1 MKKMLLALLMCTGLM
16 LIVLPQT
23 VQAADDYVY
32 IDKNGETKTT
42 EGLTV
47 TPITVDTATLTD
59 GWYVVNN
66 DVPHNGTITVSGDVH
81 LIIMD
86 GFTLS
91 VTGSPD
97 NAGIRVSPGNSLS
110 VYGQAEGTG
119 TLNAQG
125 GINGAGIGGGK
136 NSSSGTITI
145 NSGTVTA
152 IGGNYGAGI
161 GGGYYGNG
169 GTINLAGGTVNATG
183 GNAGLVVEGT
193 SLHSGAGI
201 GGGYNGSGGTITIS
215 GGTVT
220 AISGYADT
228 SAGAGIGGGSGK
240 DGGRITISGGNVTTN
255 SAKDGAGLGGGAYG
269 AGGVILISGGD
280 VTARST
286 YRGAGIGG
294 GLIYADGGSITISG
308 GTVKAYGGDQGGS
321 GIGGASYSAG
331 GTIKIQ
337 GGVVEA
343 TGGLWG
349 AGIGGGYGGNGGAI
363 TISSGTIK
371 AYAGSYGAGIGAGGT
386 NTAGSHNGGTIKI
399 LGGKVTARGGASGMD
414 AGLDIGRGR
423 NGVNGT
429 LLIDDTAQVTLA
441 ANGID
446 SSATTLETCILQ
458 GSASGS
464 LLGAYEDG
472 TKIDGTLIDISNS
485 ALSSGTGYTV
495 SDNTVTLSGSG
506 NSYVLFG
513 STTSRNIVV
522 SSGSSAN
529 VALFAADIRPESGC
543 SFNMT
548 GATVNL
554 RLVETNTLTSTSG
567 FAGLQAPA
575 GSVLTI
581 NGSATATLTTQGSA
595 DAAGIGGSSNNSG
608 GTITINSGTV
618 IATGGS
624 RGAGIGGGYYYSTGG
639 TITINGGTVKARG
652 GSGAAGIGGGDRG
665 SGGNITINGGTVEAW
680 GGAAS
685 VSSGAGIGGGVFGNG
700 GTITIMSG
708 TVIAH
713 GGGDGAGIGGG
724 SSSSSGNINISGGNV
739 NAYGGSYG
747 AGIGG
752 GWAGSAVNI
761 FISGGTVM
769 AQGGSNGSGIGGGGR
784 GGTGGSVAISGGTIT
799 AYGGSAG
806 YSGGGG
812 AGVGGGG
819 GTGSIGNGSASG
831 TVTIS
836 GSATVTARGSDG
848 GAGIGG
854 GGTSGGVGGAGGTV
868 LADGANVTVSAT
880 GSGNGYDIGSG
891 NSNTTGGSL
900 SIENNAT
907 VNLNR
912 NGTNANDNFVTGTI
926 GGDGAGF
933 LAGTYLNSQKLLT
946 CSNVTASPSSG
957 AKAFDSV
964 TLTASITGLFIPDP
978 QGQIAFFND
987 GAKIGQVSLTRIAD
1001 GSAEA
1006 TADFMWSS
1014 RGGSHTLTAQ
1024 YVQNETLDS
1033 YYMTNAGE
1041 LEDYEVAKTEQASLS
1056 IGGIPDTVT
1065 YGDTSF
1071 SLSFSGGSGTGGY
1084 SYEVTGDAVSVSA
1097 SGVVTVE
1104 KSGQATITVT
1114 KAGDGNYLSVSA
1126 DVIITVN
1133 KAIPAAVVFPSAAGL
1148 TYGQPLSDSAL
1159 TGGSVE
1165 GTFAWEEPDTIP
1177 TVINSGYNVT
1187 FMPNDTDNYDYT
1199 GFVLT
1204 QNVGIH
1210 VNKAMPVVTFPTADE
1225 ITYEQPLSDSELTGG
1240 SGDGSFAW
1248 ESPATIPTVVNSGYR
1263 VIFTPDDTDNYL
1275 TASQIVAITVKK
1287 AQQETLNI
1295 GGVPSTVTYGDSPF
1309 DLSGSGGSGTGTF
1322 SYSVASGD
1330 AVSVSA
1336 SGVVTVEKAGNAT
1349 ITITK
1354 AGDSNYLSVSDDVTI
1369 TVNKAIPL
1377 AVVFPSA
1384 AELTY
1389 GQPLSDSAL
1398 TGGSVEGTFA
1408 WEEPDTI
1415 PTVINSGYNVTFMP
1429 NDTDN
1434 YDYTGFVLTQ
1444 NVGIHVNK
1452 AMPVVTFP
1460 TADEITYEQPLSDS
1474 ELTGGSGDGS
1484 FTWASPNTIPTVVN
1498 SGYSVIFTPDDTVN
1512 YLTTSQIVAITVQ
1525 KAQQASINVGGI
1537 PGTVTYGDSPF
1548 DLLGSGG
1555 SGTGDF
1561 NYLVASDDVVSV
1573 NTSGTVTV
1581 HTAGTAQITATK
1593 EGDDNYLPVS
1603 VDVTITVNKAIP
1615 IAVFPIAASLTYGQ
1629 PLSDSALTGGSGVG
1643 SFVWE
1648 SADTIPTVINN
1659 GYNVTFTPSDTDNYL
1674 TIKKSVA
1681 IAVRK
1686 AAQAPLSVSGIPD
1699 IITFGEKPFELR
1711 VSGGSGTG
1719 SLSYAV
1725 ISGNAV
1731 TVGALGKVTITHGG
1745 TSTIKIT
1752 NPGDDNYLPVSRTV
1766 SLTVDKAKQVAAL
1779 SFALPESIA
1788 YGDTPFQIIGSG
1800 GNGSGAFSYQGASSE
1815 AVIVSTTGKVTI
1827 LRPGEAIITAVKVG
1841 DIDYLSQEKKIH
1853 VSVGKGTQNAL
1864 VITGVPSRPTYGN
1877 APFHLTVGG
1886 GNGTGVL
1893 SYAVTSGNVV
1903 SVDASG
1909 TVTILRPGRAVL
1921 TVSKAGDDYYHA
1933 TSATV
1938 EIYVRRAAS
1947 VEEIEGTSSA
1957 PPTPSA
1963 TPFYTV
1969 APSPTATVMPNPTA
1983 TDASPSPA
1991 ESPARVTLKP
2001 LYIQRDETT
2010 GMLVATISMDNLPEG
2025 AVAIQLLS
2033 GQLIQ
2038 IDTTQTTLQLQISQA
2053 DLNKNGQ
2060 LEIIVLDAENIPMGN
2075 YLIDFAQ
2082 EAWLQDT
2089 TENGAAPISVLLWIA
2104 AGVLFVGMVTAA
2116 TVVWHKKRK

>member
-1 MKKMLLALLMCTGLM
+1 MKKKLLALLLCIGLM
-16 LIVLPQT
+16 LIFLPQV
-23 VQAADDYVY
+23 VQAADEYTY
-32 IDKNGETKTT
+32 IDENGDTKTT
-42 EGLTV
+42 AGLTV
-47 TPITVDTATLTD
+47 TPVTSDSAALAG
-59 GWYVVNN
+59 GWYVVDS
-66 DVPHNGTITVSGDVH
+66 DVTRDGTITVSGDVH
-81 LIIMD
+81 LIIMN

-110 VYGQAEGTG
+110 VYGQAGGTG

-125 GINGAGIGGGK
+125 GSNGAGIGSGK
-136 NSSSGTITI
+136 YTTSG
-145 NSGTVTA
+145 A
-152 IGGNYGAGI
+152 PC
-161 GGGYYGNG
+161 
-169 GTINLAGGTVNATG
+169 GTININGGTVNATG
-183 GNAGLVVEGT
+183 G
-193 SLHSGAGI
+193 SSGAGI
-201 GGGYNGSGGTITIS
+201 GGGLWGSGGIMTFNGGTIKATGGIDSAGIGGGYNAVSNMDYSSGGTITITGGNVTANGNGYGAGIGGGGRGSGGTIFISGGIVNATGGPDGVGYDTSSGAGIGGGIGRGGGSITIS
-215 GGTVT
+215 GGTVN
-220 AISGYADT
+220 AVSRN
-228 SAGAGIGGGSGK
+228 SGAGIGGGS
-240 DGGRITISGGNVTTN
+240 S
-255 SAKDGAGLGGGAYG
+255 G
-269 AGGVILISGGD
+269 AGGTIVISGGD

-294 GLIYADGGSITISG
+294 GQIYADGGNITISG

-331 GTIKIQ
+331 GTVKIQ

-349 AGIGGGYGGNGGAI
+349 AGIGGGYGGNGGNI
-363 TISSGTIK
+363 SISSGTIK
-371 AYAGSYGAGIGAGGT
+371 AYAGNYAAGIGAGGT

-429 LLIDDTAQVTLA
+429 LLIDGTAQVTLL

-464 LLGAYEDG
+464 LSGAYEDG
-472 TKIDGTLIDISNS
+472 TKVDGTLIDVGNPSL
-485 ALSSGTGYTV
+485 ASGTGYTV
-495 SDNTVTLSGSG
+495 SGNTVTLSGSG

-513 STTSRNIVV
+513 STTSRNVV
-522 SSGSSAN
+522 ISSGSSAN
-529 VALFAADIRPESGC
+529 VALFAADIRPASGC
-543 SFNMT
+543 ALNMT

-554 RLVETNTLTSTSG
+554 RPVESNTLTSTSG

-575 GSVLTI
+575 GSALTI
-581 NGSATATLTTQGSA
+581 NGSATATLTTQGGEYG
-595 DAAGIGGSSNNSG
+595 AGIGGSS
-608 GTITINSGTV
+608 
-618 IATGGS
+618 
-624 RGAGIGGGYYYSTGG
+624 GA
-639 TITINGGTVKARG
+639 
-652 GSGAAGIGGGDRG
+652 
-665 SGGNITINGGTVEAW
+665 GGNITINGGTVKSW
-680 GGAAS
+680 GG
-685 VSSGAGIGGGVFGNG
+685 SSSAGIGGGERGAGGSITING
-700 GTITIMSG
+700 GTVEAHGGQWTGGLPGGSGIGGGVYGGAGGNITINGG
-708 TVIAH
+708 TVKSW

-724 SSSSSGNINISGGNV
+724 SSSSGGNINISGGNV

-752 GWAGSAVNI
+752 GWAGSAGNI
-761 FISGGTVM
+761 IISGGTVM

-854 GGTSGGVGGAGGTV
+854 GGTSGGVGGAGGTM

-912 NGTNANDNFVTGTI
+912 NGTNANGNFVTGTI

-964 TLTASITGLFIPDP
+964 ALTASITGLFIPDP
-978 QGQIAFFND
+978 QGQIAFFSD
-987 GAKIGQVSLTRIAD
+987 GSKIGQVSLTRIAD
-1001 GSAEA
+1001 GSADA

-1041 LEDYEVAKTEQASLS
+1041 LEDYEVAKIDQAPLAIS
-1056 IGGIPDTVT
+1056 GIPGTVT

-1071 SLSFSGGSGTGGY
+1071 PLSVTGGNGTGTGLSY
-1084 SYEVTGDAVSVSA
+1084 SVTSGDAVSVSA

-1104 KSGQATITVT
+1104 KAGQATITVT
-1114 KAGDGNYLSVSA
+1114 KAGDSNYLSVSA

-1133 KAIPAAVVFPSAAGL
+1133 KAIPGAVAFPSAAEL

-1187 FMPNDTDNYDYT
+1187 FTPNDTDNYDYT

-1225 ITYEQPLSDSELTGG
+1225 ITYEQPLSDSDLTGG

-1287 AQQETLNI
+1287 AQQATLNV
-1295 GGVPSTVTYGDSPF
+1295 GGTPSTVTYGDSPF
-1309 DLSGSGGSGTGTF
+1309 DLSGSGGSGTGAF

-1330 AVSVSA
+1330 AVSVST
-1336 SGVVTVEKAGNAT
+1336 SGAVTVEKAGQAT

-1354 AGDSNYLSVSDDVTI
+1354 AGDSNYLSVSADVTI
-1369 TVNKAIPL
+1369 TVNKAIPG
-1377 AVVFPSA
+1377 AVAFPSA

-1398 TGGSVEGTFA
+1398 TGGSIEGTFA

-1415 PTVINSGYNVTFMP
+1415 PTVINSGYNVTFTP
-1429 NDTDN
+1429 N
-1434 YDYTGFVLTQ
+1434 
-1444 NVGIHVNK
+1444 
-1452 AMPVVTFP
+1452 
-1460 TADEITYEQPLSDS
+1460 
-1474 ELTGGSGDGS
+1474 
-1484 FTWASPNTIPTVVN
+1484 
-1498 SGYSVIFTPDDTVN
+1498 
-1512 YLTTSQIVAITVQ
+1512 
-1525 KAQQASINVGGI
+1525 
-1537 PGTVTYGDSPF
+1537 
-1548 DLLGSGG
+1548 
-1555 SGTGDF
+1555 
-1561 NYLVASDDVVSV
+1561 
-1573 NTSGTVTV
+1573 
-1581 HTAGTAQITATK
+1581 
-1593 EGDDNYLPVS
+1593 
-1603 VDVTITVNKAIP
+1603 
-1615 IAVFPIAASLTYGQ
+1615 
-1629 PLSDSALTGGSGVG
+1629 
-1643 SFVWE
+1643 
-1648 SADTIPTVINN
+1648 
-1659 GYNVTFTPSDTDNYL
+1659 DTDNYL
-1674 TIKKSVA
+1674 TIKQPVA
-1681 IAVRK
+1681 IVVRK

-1699 IITFGEKPFELR
+1699 ILTFGDAAFELS
-1711 VSGGSGTG
+1711 VNGGSGIG

-1725 ISGNAV
+1725 VSGNAA
-1731 TVGALGKVTITHGG
+1731 TVDTLGKVTITHGG
-1745 TSTIKIT
+1745 TATIKVT
-1752 NPGDDNYLPVSRTV
+1752 NTGDDNYLPVFCTV
-1766 SLTVDKAKQVAAL
+1766 SMTVNKAEQPSAL
-1779 SFALPESIA
+1779 SFALPKTIV

-1800 GNGSGAFSYQGASSE
+1800 GNGSGAFSYQVASGN
-1815 AVIVSTTGKVTI
+1815 AVAVNTTGAVTA
-1827 LRPGEAIITAVKVG
+1827 LRPGEAVITAVKAG
-1841 DIDYLSQEKKIH
+1841 DSDYLSQEKTIQMG
-1853 VSVGKGTQNAL
+1853 VGKGTQSAL
-1864 VITGVPSRPTYGN
+1864 VISGIPQRVTNGQ
-1877 APFHLTVGG
+1877 APFDLTVNGG
-1886 GNGTGVL
+1886 SGLGVL
-1893 SYAVTSGNVV
+1893 SYAVTSGNAV
-1903 SVDASG
+1903 SVNANG
-1909 TVTILRPGRAVL
+1909 TVTILKPGTAVL
-1921 TVSKAGDDYYHA
+1921 MVTKGADDYYQTA
-1933 TSATV
+1933 TATV
-1938 EIYVRRAAS
+1938 EISVRRASPTADNLEDS
-1947 VEEIEGTSSA
+1947 LSS
-1957 PPTPSA
+1957 PTPSA
-1963 TPFYTV
+1963 APSSTV
-1969 APSPTATVMPNPTA
+1969 APSPTATA
-1983 TDASPSPA
+1983 TDTSAA
-1991 ESPARVTLKP
+1991 VTESPASVTLKP
-2001 LYIQRDETT
+2001 FSIQADERA
-2010 GMLVATISMDNLPEG
+2010 GIFVVTINIDDLPEG
-2025 AVAIQLLS
+2025 TVAIQLLS
-2033 GQLIQ
+2033 GEVIQ
-2038 IDTTQTTLQLQISQA
+2038 IDTKQETFEISISQEE
-2053 DLNKNGQ
+2053 LNEAGE
-2060 LEIIVLDAENIPMGN
+2060 LVIDVLDAENVPLGN
-2075 YLIDFAQ
+2075 YRIALTDEVWQ
-2082 EAWLQDT
+2082 QDR
-2089 TENGAAPISVLLWIA
+2089 TENGGDSFSVLLWIA
-2104 AGVLFVGMVTAA
+2104 LGVLVVGIALSTLVM
-2116 TVVWHKKRK
+2116 HKKRK

>member
-1 MKKMLLALLMCTGLM
+1 MRKKLTLFICTIIFFFLCLPFPLTALAGDGYT
-16 LIVLPQT
+16 
-23 VQAADDYVY
+23 Y
-32 IDKNGETKTT
+32 IDANGKTQT
-42 EGLTV
+42 TGELTV
-47 TPITVDTATLTD
+47 TPIMEDTDTLTT
-59 GWYVVNN
+59 GWYVVDSN
-66 DVPHNGTITVSGDVH
+66 VTRSEAITVSGNVN
-81 LIIMD
+81 LILVD
-86 GFTLS
+86 SCTLT
-91 VTGSPD
+91 VTGSFY
-97 NAGIRVSPGNSLS
+97 NAGINVSAGNSLT
-110 VYGQAEGTG
+110 VYGQAGGTG
-119 TLNAQG
+119 TLYAQG
-125 GINGAGIGGGK
+125 APRAAGIGSGDGGTV
-136 NSSSGTITI
+136 GTINI
-145 NSGTVTA
+145 CSGTVTA
-152 IGGNYGAGI
+152 IGGSGTNHQGI
-161 GGGYYGNG
+161 LFG
-169 GTINLAGGTVNATG
+169 
-183 GNAGLVVEGT
+183 
-193 SLHSGAGI
+193 SGAGI
-201 GGGYNGSGGTITIS
+201 GGGYFSTSGTINIF

-220 AISGYADT
+220 AKGGEAYRV
-228 SAGAGIGGGSGK
+228 AGAGIGGGGLGA
-240 DGGRITISGGNVTTN
+240 GGQINISGGIVQAI
-255 SAKDGAGLGGGAYG
+255 SGEIEPCDGA
-269 AGGVILISGGD
+269 
-280 VTARST
+280 
-286 YRGAGIGG
+286 GAGIGG
-294 GLIYADGGSITISG
+294 GGSGEGGTIVISG
-308 GTVKAYGGDQGGS
+308 GEVT
-321 GIGGASYSAG
+321 
-331 GTIKIQ
+331 
-337 GGVVEA
+337 A
-343 TGGLWG
+343 TGGDNG
-349 AGIGGGYGGNGGAI
+349 AGIGGGDRGSGGSI
-363 TISSGTIK
+363 TIRGGKVNASSKYG
-371 AYAGSYGAGIGAGGT
+371 GAGIGGGSYAVGGTINIQGGDITASGGMWGAGIGSGGAYNAGDITITGGTVNAIGGKFGAGIGSGGT
-386 NTAGSHNGGTIKI
+386 NSPKDYNGGTIKI
-399 LGGKVTARGGASGMD
+399 LGGKVIAKGGSLGMD

-423 NGVNGT
+423 NGINGT
-429 LLIDDTAQVTLA
+429 LLIDDAALVRLT

-446 SSATTLETCILQ
+446 SSVTTLGTCIIQ
-458 GSASGS
+458 GSAAGA

-472 TKIDGTLIDISNS
+472 TKINVTMIDISDP
-485 ALSSGTGYTV
+485 ALSNGTGFTI
-495 SDNTVTLSGSG
+495 SGDTITLTGGGNT
-506 NSYVLFG
+506 YVLFDN
-513 STTSRNIVV
+513 TIHRRFVV
-522 SSGSSAN
+522 SSGKTVNVILFSAN
-529 VALFAADIRPESGC
+529 IRPTSGC
-543 SFNMT
+543 AFNMT
-548 GATVNL
+548 GATVNM
-554 RLVETNTLTSTSG
+554 RLVGNNSLSSSDN
-567 FAGLQAPA
+567 FAGLQVPA
-575 GSVLTI
+575 GS
-581 NGSATATLTTQGSA
+581 TLS
-595 DAAGIGGSSNNSG
+595 I
-608 GTITINSGTV
+608 
-618 IATGGS
+618 
-624 RGAGIGGGYYYSTGG
+624 
-639 TITINGGTVKARG
+639 
-652 GSGAAGIGGGDRG
+652 
-665 SGGNITINGGTVEAW
+665 
-680 GGAAS
+680 
-685 VSSGAGIGGGVFGNG
+685 
-700 GTITIMSG
+700 
-708 TVIAH
+708 
-713 GGGDGAGIGGG
+713 
-724 SSSSSGNINISGGNV
+724 
-739 NAYGGSYG
+739 
-747 AGIGG
+747 
-752 GWAGSAVNI
+752 
-761 FISGGTVM
+761 
-769 AQGGSNGSGIGGGGR
+769 NGSGILTT
-784 GGTGGSVAISGGTIT
+784 TGG
-799 AYGGSAG
+799 
-806 YSGGGG
+806 
-812 AGVGGGG
+812 
-819 GTGSIGNGSASG
+819 NN
-831 TVTIS
+831 
-836 GSATVTARGSDG
+836 G

-854 GGTSGGVGGAGGTV
+854 GNGGSAGSMTFSGGSVSAVGGGGGAGIGGGNGGAGSSV
-868 LADGANVTVSAT
+868 LVDGENTMVSS
-880 GSGNGYDIGSG
+880 SGDQNGYDIGSG
-891 NSNTTGGSL
+891 HNNSNGGSL
-900 SIENNAT
+900 TLKNNAT

-912 NGTNANDNFVTGTI
+912 NGTNTNTSFIDGIV
-926 GGDGAGF
+926 GGDGAEL
-933 LAGTYLNSQKLLT
+933 LAGTYSSSQKLLT
-946 CSNVTASPSSG
+946 CSNLIAAPSTDV
-957 AKAFDSV
+957 KAFDNV
-964 TLTASITGLFIPDP
+964 KLTAYVTGLSETDP
-978 QGQIAFFND
+978 QGQIAFFDNSLE
-987 GAKIGQVSLTRIAD
+987 IGRASLIRIAD

-1006 TADFMWSS
+1006 TADFIWSS